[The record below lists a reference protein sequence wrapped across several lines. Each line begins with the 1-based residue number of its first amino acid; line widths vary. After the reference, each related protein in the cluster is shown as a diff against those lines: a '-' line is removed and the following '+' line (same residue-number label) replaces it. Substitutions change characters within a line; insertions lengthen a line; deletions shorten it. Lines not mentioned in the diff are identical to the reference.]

1 MLKERAIRV
10 PAGGLTELVGTGN
23 KIYFLSK
30 REDLDLLPSDVVS
43 VHLSHQ
49 RLVNIEFL
57 RGLVAR
63 FSSIRTV
70 QVAPHNFKRVAG
82 PGIRAIAAEV
92 DIKIVEARFA
102 DRACYNKRAV
112 SKSYQAKRLFFE
124 QALTD
129 PGKRILFELMRAHD
143 FPEIGVVEAYFGP
156 EPASLLQIAQG
167 LDRPYQWVQKKVGA
181 FLHWL
186 GMDSK
191 SKAVLGAVHN
201 LERRLERT
209 LQEDGFETEKG
220 LQTDTERIKSG

>member
-1 MLKERAIRV
+1 MLKERAIRI
-10 PAGGLTELVGTGN
+10 PDGDLAELVGTGN

-30 REDLDLLPSDVVS
+30 REDLDLLPNDVVH

-49 RLVNIEFL
+49 SLVNIQFL
-57 RGLVAR
+57 HGLVAR
-63 FSSIRTV
+63 YSLLRTI
-70 QVAPHNFKRVAG
+70 QVPPHNFKRVAG

-92 DIKIVEARFA
+92 DIRIVEARFD

-129 PGKRILFELMRAHD
+129 PGKRALFEVMRAHD

-167 LDRPYQWVQKKVGA
+167 LGRPYQWVQKKVGA

-186 GMDSK
+186 GMDSE
-191 SKAVLGAVHN
+191 SKAVLGAVHD
-201 LERRLERT
+201 LERRLEHA
-209 LQEDGFETEKG
+209 LGG
-220 LQTDTERIKSG
+220 WV